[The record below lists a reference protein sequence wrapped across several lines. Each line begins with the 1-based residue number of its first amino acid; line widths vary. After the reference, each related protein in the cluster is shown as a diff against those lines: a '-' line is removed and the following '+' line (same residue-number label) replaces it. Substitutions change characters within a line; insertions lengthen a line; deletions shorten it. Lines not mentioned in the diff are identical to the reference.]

1 MSMRST
7 RFGSASLYPGLVAMA
22 LACAARQFALQ
33 AGMGR
38 GFVLQWFERH
48 GWVRPPAPL
57 LDDMRA
63 QRLLT
68 LDDAVFVS
76 WLDTGAVGLALGGL
90 VLFLL
95 TEVRGEESLL
105 PSTGFICAAT
115 ALFLVDPVGALSAI
129 VAVSMLVTVRRR
141 TRWL

>member
-1 MSMRST
+1 
-7 RFGSASLYPGLVAMA
+7 
-22 LACAARQFALQ
+22 
-33 AGMGR
+33 
-38 GFVLQWFERH
+38 
-48 GWVRPPAPL
+48 
-57 LDDMRA
+57 MRA

-141 TRWL
+141 TRWR